1 MISARAAFRHK
12 AHTIRHPLYTT
23 YFQAARFGGE
33 YNDCGIEIHAIA
45 VDRNGDADV
54 AGCTSAVDFPVV
66 RPLVASLRNSRGGA
80 FLAKLDP
87 SGVIVYST
95 YFRASNATAIAADG
109 NAYLVGT
116 PMELSTRRTCDY
128 DACLRATPRRLIPGV
143 IEMNWSSLPSSTST
157 KANLSGPN
165 GVEQTAVPV
174 PF

>member
-116 PMELSTRRTCDY
+116 GVDRLTLVNPALADGPGFAATRF
-128 DACLRATPRRLIPGV
+128 AAAHRRL
-143 IEMNWSSLPSSTST
+143 
-157 KANLSGPN
+157 
-165 GVEQTAVPV
+165 VEDRGWR
-174 PF
+174 